1 MKFKLSPKM
10 PKVSEYLAK
19 VSNFLGKVHEYFIKM
34 ARLSVE
40 WFSKFEKSLFTRV
53 LRVICTVLLPVILLT
68 SFFVFDGEDYWESV
82 FLVWVLSIPAYFVL
96 FLLSK
101 IVDGKSLVIKLSMSD
116 LEPGSESS
124 HEREVFKDE
133 QSDEL
138 SDDWKTPEPVDNM
151 GTTVSRFPGRE
162 YKELADAWGLDM
174 ENDRE
179 AIKKHLDKVLLMGE
193 ESVNKHAKDIR
204 DFLLAMAREEKRLYG
219 KTYTF
224 YKGLYD
230 ISDDRSLIML
240 VRRLLYELYI

>member
-1 MKFKLSPKM
+1 MKFKLGPKM
-10 PKVSEYLAK
+10 PKASEYPAK
-19 VSNFLGKVHEYFIKM
+19 VSDFFGKVYEYFTKM
-34 ARLSVE
+34 VRLLVK
-40 WFSKFEKSLFTRV
+40 WFSKFEKVLFTRV
-53 LRVICTVLLPVILLT
+53 LRVTCTVLLPVILLT

-116 LEPGSESS
+116 FESDVS
-124 HEREVFKDE
+124 THERKVFKDE

-138 SDDWKTPEPVDNM
+138 SDDWETPEPIDDA
-151 GTTVSRFPGRE
+151 GTTVSRFRGRD
-162 YKELADAWGLDM
+162 YKELADVWGLDA

-179 AIKKHLDKVLLMGE
+179 AIRKHLDKVLLMGE
-193 ESVNKHAKDIR
+193 ESVNKHARDIR
-204 DFLLAMAREEKRLYG
+204 DFLLSMAREEKKCTG

-230 ISDDRSLIML
+230 ISDDRSLIIL
-240 VRRLLYELYI
+240 VKRLLYELKV